1 MDRRF
6 SDFIGGSIS
15 AMEPRSDSQ
24 RGDGEEGECW
34 CMMGRGP
41 MGPVCVH
48 MIGVKRS
55 FRRRNEEIEGGD
67 CTYRGWKE
75 R

>member
-15 AMEPRSDSQ
+15 AMEPRSDLQ
-24 RGDGEEGECW
+24 RGDGQEGECW

-41 MGPVCVH
+41 LGPVCAY
-48 MIGVKRS
+48 
-55 FRRRNEEIEGGD
+55 D
-67 CTYRGWKE
+67 RGEKE
-75 R
+75 LEAEK

>member
-15 AMEPRSDSQ
+15 ATEPRSDFQ
-24 RGDGEEGECW
+24 RGDGKEGECW

-41 MGPVCVH
+41 LGPVCAC
-48 MIGVKRS
+48 
-55 FRRRNEEIEGGD
+55 D
-67 CTYRGWKE
+67 RGEKE
-75 R
+75 LKAEK